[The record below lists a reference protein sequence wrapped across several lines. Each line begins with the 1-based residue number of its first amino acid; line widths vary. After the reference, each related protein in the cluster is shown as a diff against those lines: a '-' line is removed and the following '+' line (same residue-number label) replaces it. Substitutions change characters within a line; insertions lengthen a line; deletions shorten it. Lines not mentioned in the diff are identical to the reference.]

1 MMYSE
6 LYPVNNAYR
15 RAQLLDGLWRFQFDP
30 ESLGDGDGWAEKGL
44 PDPIS
49 MPVPASFADLF
60 TEAWQ
65 RDYCGDF
72 WYETDVYLQEKV
84 PGQRYFIR
92 FGSVTHR
99 CCVYLNGQLAGEH
112 EGGFLPVF
120 VFFNFD
126 KTMFGGKR

>member
-84 PGQRYFIR
+84 PGQRYFI
-92 FGSVTHR
+92 GAAYT
-99 CCVYLNGQLAGEH
+99 
-112 EGGFLPVF
+112 
-120 VFFNFD
+120 
-126 KTMFGGKR
+126 